1 MARPEVSSAS
11 EIRKRGGGNLSEIAS
26 ADHTNN
32 PAAAPTPGTVVPC
45 PLKRSQIAVG
55 RCVEY
60 QQENGCHCE
69 HALTS
74 LRFVRRK
81 LDEDDSSR
89 EAGFQERRAE
99 KLDEIRELTARAEQI
114 EAARPPKSIEKKP
127 APPPEEKKPMPVTYS
142 QNRKCSNEG
151 CGRVIA
157 DQSKTGICVP
167 CNQGYKPGSEKA
179 AAHAAKIR
187 KPIGAPRGAPVLPE
201 SARKVFRDGKVIK
214 NSAGTID
221 DVAKKHVAAPAPTPA
236 KVDEIAAMARISTEF
251 KALSQP
257 AQRFLLEHFA
267 AFTG

>member
-1 MARPEVSSAS
+1 M
-11 EIRKRGGGNLSEIAS
+11 SEIAS

-74 LRFVRRK
+74 LRLVRRH
-81 LDEDDSSR
+81 LELDDSHG
-89 EAGFQERRAE
+89 AGDAIRRAE

-114 EAARPPKSIEKKP
+114 EAARPPKSIEEKP

-151 CGRVIA
+151 CGRVIG

-187 KPIGAPRGAPVLPE
+187 KPIGEPRGAPALPE
-201 SARKVFRDGKVIK
+201 SARKAEIRKVKDKVF
-214 NSAGTID
+214 AGVVLLD
-221 DVAKKHVAAPAPTPA
+221 DVAKKHVATPAPA

-251 KALSQP
+251 KSLSQP